1 MVPLPPARPTPT
13 NAPAPEQGS
22 TRARRP
28 APTSRRWTAATSG
41 TRTGA
46 AMRVRVPGPPAKS
59 ARTRTGAAMRLGPRW
74 WRAVASEDPH
84 RRSDE
89 TPAPITRA
97 RFTSSRPPA
106 ATTGTPSTFGSAR
119 IRPTG
124 PGPGRGGSGL
134 RNSSS
139 AQRDPGAG
147 AGMGRARLAQCEPSA
162 TKSTPPRA
170 VRAQRDE
177 IRPSSIRASP
187 PRTMRPEVTSPNRL
201 PQGAG
206 ARLPGDAVDIPVPTP
221 PGSRGAPPPARRPGC
236 RRPTP
241 PGAETRRRTAPRVP
255 DRVSGPGAGR
265 AGASARRVQWWAPR
279 WVQWSRRNG
288 GCRGGR
294 RGPGRFPAPARRR
307 FLGPPRLVGR
317 WARSALLAPQV
328 PRAARASPDTE

>member
-28 APTSRRWTAATSG
+28 APTSRRWTAATSR

-74 WRAVASEDPH
+74 WRAVAGEDPH

-106 ATTGTPSTFGSAR
+106 ATTRTPSTFGSAR

-162 TKSTPPRA
+162 TQSTPPRA

-201 PQGAG
+201 PQGQSSG
-206 ARLPGDAVDIPVPTP
+206 AASRSAPGQH
-221 PGSRGAPPPARRPGC
+221 RRPASS
-236 RRPTP
+236 RAITPRDSTTPASTRP
-241 PGAETRRRTAPRVP
+241 R
-255 DRVSGPGAGR
+255 
-265 AGASARRVQWWAPR
+265 
-279 WVQWSRRNG
+279 
-288 GCRGGR
+288 
-294 RGPGRFPAPARRR
+294 
-307 FLGPPRLVGR
+307 LGP
-317 WARSALLAPQV
+317 
-328 PRAARASPDTE
+328 

>member
-1 MVPLPPARPTPT
+1 MGWEPGPGSRRPRVGAGGDDDGPANWNTPPARPGAGLRLVET
-13 NAPAPEQGS
+13 GL
-22 TRARRP
+22 AR
-28 APTSRRWTAATSG
+28 
-41 TRTGA
+41 
-46 AMRVRVPGPPAKS
+46 
-59 ARTRTGAAMRLGPRW
+59 
-74 WRAVASEDPH
+74 
-84 RRSDE
+84 
-89 TPAPITRA
+89 
-97 RFTSSRPPA
+97 SRP
-106 ATTGTPSTFGSAR
+106 GQRVKSLDVVFFRSGGDS
-119 IRPTG
+119 
-124 PGPGRGGSGL
+124 GPGRGGSGL

-147 AGMGRARLAQCEPSA
+147 ARMGRDRLAQCEPSA

-170 VRAQRDE
+170 VRAQRDG

-206 ARLPGDAVDIPVPTP
+206 ARPRLRDGRGFTQGIGDGPRCAPACATAGMPSADFPPGRRHADGRR
-221 PGSRGAPPPARRPGC
+221 PGSRTASPA
-236 RRPTP
+236 
-241 PGAETRRRTAPRVP
+241 
-255 DRVSGPGAGR
+255 SGAGR
-265 AGASARRVQWWAPR
+265 AGASARRAQWWAPR

-294 RGPGRFPAPARRR
+294 RGPGRFPAPARRG

>member
-1 MVPLPPARPTPT
+1 MSRPPGRW
-13 NAPAPEQGS
+13 
-22 TRARRP
+22 RRRP
-28 APTSRRWTAATSG
+28 H
-41 TRTGA
+41 
-46 AMRVRVPGPPAKS
+46 
-59 ARTRTGAAMRLGPRW
+59 
-74 WRAVASEDPH
+74 EDPH

-106 ATTGTPSTFGSAR
+106 ATTRTPSTFGPAR

-147 AGMGRARLAQCEPSA
+147 ARMGRDRLAQCEPSA
-162 TKSTPPRA
+162 TQSTPPRA
-170 VRAQRDE
+170 VRAQRDG

-206 ARLPGDAVDIPVPTP
+206 ARPRLRDGRDAVGRLPPGRRHADGRR
-221 PGSRGAPPPARRPGC
+221 PGSRTASPA
-236 RRPTP
+236 
-241 PGAETRRRTAPRVP
+241 
-255 DRVSGPGAGR
+255 SGAGR
-265 AGASARRVQWWAPR
+265 AGASARRAQWWAPR

-294 RGPGRFPAPARRR
+294 RGPGRFPAPARRG

>member
-1 MVPLPPARPTPT
+1 MGWNRD
-13 NAPAPEQGS
+13 
-22 TRARRP
+22 RARDGP
-28 APTSRRWTAATSG
+28 ESALAG
-41 TRTGA
+41 TT
-46 AMRVRVPGPPAKS
+46 
-59 ARTRTGAAMRLGPRW
+59 TDPR
-74 WRAVASEDPH
+74 
-84 RRSDE
+84 
-89 TPAPITRA
+89 
-97 RFTSSRPPA
+97 
-106 ATTGTPSTFGSAR
+106 TGTPRRPRAGPGPGSGWS
-119 IRPTG
+119 RPG
-124 PGPGRGGSGL
+124 RRGSGRVKSLGVVFFRSGGDGGPGRGGSGL

-162 TKSTPPRA
+162 TQSTPPRA

-221 PGSRGAPPPARRPGC
+221 PGSRGAPPACATAGASRRASATGRTAPPPARRPGC

-265 AGASARRVQWWAPR
+265 AGASARRAQWWAPR

-294 RGPGRFPAPARRR
+294 RGPGRFPAPARRG